1 MPPRT
6 SAPTLLGSGTWD
18 RPRCLEEEERE
29 DRDLLEEAD
38 TWAVEAQGQR
48 EWLWG

>member
-1 MPPRT
+1 M
-6 SAPTLLGSGTWD
+6 SGSGTWD

-38 TWAVEAQGQR
+38 TWAVEGHS
-48 EWLWG
+48 LWPWG